1 MVKNPLWHLWRCHS
15 TILTAK
21 RATLGQPITFSP
33 KWDCQHYSSRHVSGR
48 SHILVSSVFVVGK
61 CCMNC
66 VDSTGW
72 VSEWLSGHF
81 VPEPGSWS
89 PPHRALVSPRS
100 QAGCWRPSQV
110 CGLAFVWKRLPVG
123 ACLATEVKDVWHRSL
138 RVTCFVREPMA
149 RHPKAASDRFSGC
162 GIKPRGS
169 GAGEIVPAGGD
180 QGWRDKAHNSS
191 LVNAH

>member
-1 MVKNPLWHLWRCHS
+1 MVKNPLVLWHLWRCLS
-15 TILTAK
+15 SILTTK

-48 SHILVSSVFVVGK
+48 SHILVSSQSLWSVTAAWTVLTPLAG
-61 CCMNC
+61 C
-66 VDSTGW
+66 
-72 VSEWLSGHF
+72 HF

-100 QAGCWRPSQV
+100 QAGCWCPSQV

-123 ACLATEVKDVWHRSL
+123 ACLATKVKDVWHRSL
-138 RVTCFVREPMA
+138 LITCFVREPMA

-191 LVNAH
+191 LVDVH